1 MIAWSR
7 SPMARSASGID
18 DPHAKGAAAVAAS
31 PNLIDRH
38 LGGDQRRSRG
48 VTDEPPIPAT
58 TRRNLVSDGG
68 GLPLP
73 AVVTAANVNDTLLFA
88 ALLQDMPAVRTP
100 SGRRRSRPGKVDADK
115 AYDHAANR
123 AYLRR
128 RGITPRIARRGVE
141 SSTRLGRH
149 RWRVERTLSWLSC
162 YGVWRSL
169 GSGLGAVVWVRA
181 AGLCACLLQ
190 GSTANRTEMNV

>member
-1 MIAWSR
+1 
-7 SPMARSASGID
+7 
-18 DPHAKGAAAVAAS
+18 
-31 PNLIDRH
+31 
-38 LGGDQRRSRG
+38 
-48 VTDEPPIPAT
+48 
-58 TRRNLVSDGG
+58 
-68 GLPLP
+68 
-73 AVVTAANVNDTLLFA
+73 VVTAANVNDTLLFA
-88 ALLQDMPAVRTP
+88 ALLDDVPAVRRP

-128 RGITPRIARRGVE
+128 RGITPWIARAW
-141 SSTRLGRH
+141 GRVLDPAGTPPVAG
-149 RWRVERTLSWLSC
+149 RADVVVAVVLPAS
-162 YGVWRSL
+162 GGSL